1 MSCQPIIV
9 QPCVYVLKLNC
20 DKYYVGITYNLN
32 LRYAQHLAG
41 VAAKWTR
48 LYSPLSIIEI
58 ITPAT
63 KQLEDQI
70 TLKYKEIYGDTNVYG
85 GKYVTTSSYKLSI
98 KKYIDD
104 EEDTE
109 GFDDTIEIDHV
120 VSVTKP
126 INTFVSQA
134 ETKKI
139 VIDNSSMQEAVT
151 SDSPKPA
158 KKIRS
163 PISFKKL
170 QEAVEIFEDVLPEP
184 DPDPEPDEVKTEIM
198 ENTEPDHKKIVQ
210 QEYWVNQYKKT
221 SETKK
226 KLIEKGKTPEE
237 ILTKENLQKWLV
249 DERRSY
255 AYIAREYA
263 GCTNQVV
270 SDIAKGFGLET
281 PFTNKRRYILSLKGR

>member
-20 DKYYVGITYNLN
+20 DKYYVGITYNFN

-48 LYSPLSIIEI
+48 LYSPISVVEI
-58 ITPAT
+58 ITPGT

-98 KKYIDD
+98 QKYIDN

-109 GFDDTIEIDHV
+109 GFDDSIEIDDV
-120 VSVTKP
+120 VSVTTP
-126 INTFVSQA
+126 INTFVSKA

-170 QEAVEIFEDVLPEP
+170 QEAVL
-184 DPDPEPDEVKTEIM
+184 PDPEAEPEADEVKTEIM

-210 QEYWVNQYKKT
+210 QEYWANQYKKT
-221 SETKK
+221 SETKQ

-270 SDIAKGFGLET
+270 SDIAKGFGLAT
-281 PFTNKRRYILSLKGR
+281 PFTSKRRYMLSVKGR